1 MEISET
7 TETVDY
13 KSRRVVSA
21 GAWVRVMGMNLQPRA
36 FPCVVFL
43 SHSKAINVR
52 LIGDSELA
60 LGVNMNGCLSLL
72 VL

>member
-1 MEISET
+1 M
-7 TETVDY
+7 
-13 KSRRVVSA
+13 VSA
-21 GAWVRVMGMNLQPRA
+21 GAWVRVLGMNLQPRA
-36 FPCVVFL
+36 FPCGVFL
-43 SHSKAINVR
+43 SLCKAINVR

>member
-21 GAWVRVMGMNLQPRA
+21 GAWVRVMDMNLQPRA
-36 FPCVVFL
+36 FPCGVFL